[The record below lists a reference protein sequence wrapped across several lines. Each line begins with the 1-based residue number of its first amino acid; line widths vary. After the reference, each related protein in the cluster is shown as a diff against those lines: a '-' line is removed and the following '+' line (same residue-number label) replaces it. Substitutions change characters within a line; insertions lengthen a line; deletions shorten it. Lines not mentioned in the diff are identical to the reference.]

1 MLNVKKKTVTMV
13 VLFQSSATT
22 ENIDETQVKQN
33 IATLTGDDEVFVSS
47 VVAKTDF
54 VNRLEVVVA
63 GLGDTMMV
71 IQAMNELI
79 GQGQE
84 ACHEKQFGVLCFG
97 VKALLQAVVDVV
109 FGQPWNMSTT
119 AQCGDPVGLFLEQHK
134 VKQMDCSL
142 QLNKMMGT

>member
-22 ENIDETQVKQN
+22 ENIDETQVNQR
-33 IATLTGDDEVFVSS
+33 IAKLAGDDEVFVSS
-47 VVAKTDF
+47 VIAKTDF
-54 VNRLEVVVA
+54 VNRLEVAVV

-71 IQAMNELI
+71 IQTMNELI

-134 VKQMDCSL
+134 SETNGLFLAVE
-142 QLNKMMGT
+142 KMMGT